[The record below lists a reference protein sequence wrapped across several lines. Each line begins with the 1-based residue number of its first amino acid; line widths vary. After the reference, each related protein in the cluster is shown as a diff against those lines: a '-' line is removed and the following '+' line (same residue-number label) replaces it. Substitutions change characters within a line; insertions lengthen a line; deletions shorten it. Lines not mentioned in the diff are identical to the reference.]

1 MRRIE
6 KFLLLKNGKV
16 SIDNGFLGLWSRHIF
31 MRSFF
36 WKQPLIMKHFAVLEF
51 FDFLKGTL
59 SVNPWITVL
68 FGLPI

>member
-1 MRRIE
+1 MD
-6 KFLLLKNGKV
+6 FWVCGQ
-16 SIDNGFLGLWSRHIF
+16 GIF
-31 MRSFF
+31 SCAAFF